1 MTTTM
6 KLRLSALCTALLA
19 LTPALALADDAAGAA
34 ADADADTGAGAAPY
48 IDFRDLPE
56 LPTVVFEDAAARV
69 AVVAARRAEEDIVVG
84 AAKREQSLGNV
95 ASAVTVISADRL
107 RRFGYR
113 TVSEALRAVAGL
125 FVVDDRQT
133 PRLGIRGVQILGD
146 FNTRILVLVDGATV
160 NEPWNQ
166 FVGISHDL
174 PISIDEVARLE
185 IIRGPVSSV
194 YGTNAFFGI
203 INIITRSADTGA
215 RAWGRAT
222 GSSFKGGGVAAGFA
236 TGDVNRQVRGS
247 VSGTNRG
254 GETLS
259 IDGFEQSGNDAETS
273 SDGMVAYAGAVTAQ
287 WGGLFAQ
294 VRAYQ
299 RQRELPGAPF
309 EVNTGDDRNR
319 NTDRQVLI
327 EAGYT
332 RAFGKKT
339 TATVRA
345 YFSRYQFKDF
355 LVYEDAADPT
365 LLNHQ
370 DIGNSTWF
378 GAEARGRFEVL
389 EKNRL
394 GITLGGEITR
404 DMVTSKAFDD
414 GGDPADTI
422 DIPTNFTVAGV
433 YTEADSTI
441 SKWISLTGGLRFDN
455 NTAFQSALSPRAA
468 LFIHPRPKQ
477 DDVGVKLLFARGFR
491 NPSPYEAFFED
502 GRDLVKNDDL
512 KPETIDS
519 YEAVLWGRPRPGLS
533 LRLSGY
539 HWRLKDLIESVD
551 VDIDPDPAIE
561 ELRLQSQNIAELQ
574 TTGAEVEAFYRNTR
588 GWVGFAQATYAYVH
602 RKGDS
607 GQAVNAPEV
616 SAGGGLSS
624 PAFRG
629 VHLSTEVV
637 FLTGRRT
644 REDAKTDPWLGWNT
658 TLYMPRWRG
667 LDATIGVKNMLALR
681 EQVPTQDDYDRS
693 DAAGNPVPV
702 PTLPGE
708 GFEAYA
714 RVGYSY

>member
-299 RQRELPGAPF
+299 RQRETDAELCIAQCKQG
-309 EVNTGDDRNR
+309 GHLCLSRCDGDRNCPQSCE
-319 NTDRQVLI
+319 NYYQACLD
-327 EAGYT
+327 ECDA
-332 RAFGKKT
+332 RA
-339 TATVRA
+339 RA
-345 YFSRYQFKDF
+345 R
-355 LVYEDAADPT
+355 
-365 LLNHQ
+365 
-370 DIGNSTWF
+370 
-378 GAEARGRFEVL
+378 
-389 EKNRL
+389 
-394 GITLGGEITR
+394 
-404 DMVTSKAFDD
+404 
-414 GGDPADTI
+414 
-422 DIPTNFTVAGV
+422 
-433 YTEADSTI
+433 
-441 SKWISLTGGLRFDN
+441 
-455 NTAFQSALSPRAA
+455 
-468 LFIHPRPKQ
+468 
-477 DDVGVKLLFARGFR
+477 
-491 NPSPYEAFFED
+491 
-502 GRDLVKNDDL
+502 
-512 KPETIDS
+512 
-519 YEAVLWGRPRPGLS
+519 
-533 LRLSGY
+533 
-539 HWRLKDLIESVD
+539 
-551 VDIDPDPAIE
+551 
-561 ELRLQSQNIAELQ
+561 
-574 TTGAEVEAFYRNTR
+574 
-588 GWVGFAQATYAYVH
+588 
-602 RKGDS
+602 
-607 GQAVNAPEV
+607 
-616 SAGGGLSS
+616 
-624 PAFRG
+624 
-629 VHLSTEVV
+629 
-637 FLTGRRT
+637 
-644 REDAKTDPWLGWNT
+644 
-658 TLYMPRWRG
+658 
-667 LDATIGVKNMLALR
+667 
-681 EQVPTQDDYDRS
+681 
-693 DAAGNPVPV
+693 
-702 PTLPGE
+702 
-708 GFEAYA
+708 
-714 RVGYSY
+714 